1 MKKKSFP
8 ITNIG
13 TISLMMIFIVLC
25 MVTFAALSLS
35 SAVSDSRSGQKM
47 SRHTEEYYA
56 ASNQAEEILAQ
67 MDGVFSSA
75 YGKAQEKEGYY
86 KLVSEGLPDTVTAQ
100 EQEGQLEVSYQVDI
114 NDSQAIRV
122 QLAVLPPQEVRQGE
136 GQGFYKILSWQ
147 EIQTTDW
154 EGDNSIQLIQ

>member
-1 MKKKSFP
+1 M
-8 ITNIG
+8 
-13 TISLMMIFIVLC
+13 
-25 MVTFAALSLS
+25 
-35 SAVSDSRSGQKM
+35 
-47 SRHTEEYYA
+47 
-56 ASNQAEEILAQ
+56 
-67 MDGVFSSA
+67 
-75 YGKAQEKEGYY
+75 
-86 KLVSEGLPDTVTAQ
+86 
-100 EQEGQLEVSYQVDI
+100 SYQVDI